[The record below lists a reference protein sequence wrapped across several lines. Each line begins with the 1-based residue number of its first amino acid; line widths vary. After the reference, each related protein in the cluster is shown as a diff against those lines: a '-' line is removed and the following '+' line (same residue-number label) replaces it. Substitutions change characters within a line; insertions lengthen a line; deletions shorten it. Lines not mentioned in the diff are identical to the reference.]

1 MLLGAESEL
10 DPRKELLWLARNAGN
25 HITSETSR
33 GRVASTTAAL
43 VGRDITLILTLSQ
56 REKGLD
62 SLSLWER
69 SDFVETLDLPSEAGS
84 DDASLIATRDVSE
97 VRATSANC
105 GCSTR
110 RIRMGLSLCWER

>member
-1 MLLGAESEL
+1 M
-10 DPRKELLWLARNAGN
+10 
-25 HITSETSR
+25 
-33 GRVASTTAAL
+33 
-43 VGRDITLILTLSQ
+43 GRDITLADVVVHPRQSRDILTFSQ

-69 SDFVETLDLPSEAGS
+69 SDFVPRLVGVDLPSEVGS

-105 GCSTR
+105 GCS
-110 RIRMGLSLCWER
+110 IRP